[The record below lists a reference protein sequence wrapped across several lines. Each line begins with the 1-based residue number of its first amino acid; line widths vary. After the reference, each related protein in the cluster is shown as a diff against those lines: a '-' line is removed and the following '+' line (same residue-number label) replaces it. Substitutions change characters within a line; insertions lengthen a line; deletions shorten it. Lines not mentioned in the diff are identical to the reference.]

1 MEKSRSFREFAG
13 DSSAFNKIEEAVAKL
28 ITAKPKYARI
38 TEACQFLAVLHPGDF
53 PAALNEDVQVVFSV
67 FQHIQRYNEFLTGS
81 HIPPALRS
89 RWMRSLMNIY
99 THIPDRTRQIQPRR
113 RARKGLR
120 GAVPRGLPLFGATS
134 GEAVGP

>member
-99 THIPDRTRQIQPRR
+99 THILIARGRYNPDEE
-113 RARKGLR
+113 RAKD
-120 GAVPRGLPLFGATS
+120 
-134 GEAVGP
+134 